1 MRRSTATTSS
11 SATGLLAAAA
21 DVAQSFTRTSLWI
34 TLGWYDFTL
43 RYRRTSVGP
52 LWEIVVMG
60 VWVVG
65 LGVLF
70 GRLLGHSRESF
81 LAYLAAGVTLVLHGQ
96 HIDHRRQRVRLPLP
110 FDPLR

>member
-43 RYRRTSVGP
+43 RYRRTSVAPSGK
-52 LWEIVVMG
+52 LWLWG
-60 VWVVG
+60 CG
-65 LGVLF
+65 
-70 GRLLGHSRESF
+70 
-81 LAYLAAGVTLVLHGQ
+81 
-96 HIDHRRQRVRLPLP
+96 
-110 FDPLR
+110 